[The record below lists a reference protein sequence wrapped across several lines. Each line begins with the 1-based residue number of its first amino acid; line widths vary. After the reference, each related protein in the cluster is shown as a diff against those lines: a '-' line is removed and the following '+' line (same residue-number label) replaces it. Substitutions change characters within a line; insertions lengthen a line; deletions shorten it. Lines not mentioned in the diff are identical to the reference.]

1 MKMQL
6 FLIKNRHKID
16 GQFSRQSC
24 LDPNTDPVLKKWWIR
39 FVLRGWDRIWIRSI
53 SDRIRNPDDHLP
65 LKPKKK
71 FSAAAEE
78 GRKGTDTYR
87 LRNNSILQV
96 ILKCIYSKTP
106 VLMHFS
112 RMVNIILLLIRKF
125 RSSLY
130 ALFYHFFHG
139 RAKNLHSKK
148 NVIAFIILASCQC
161 LLFLLK
167 IFAACQNCFNKR
179 ISVSLRNRSWRHCY
193 IKYQIHAK
201 AILEE
206 AIIF

>member
-24 LDPNTDPVLKKWWIR
+24 LDPYTDPVLKKSWIR
-39 FVLRGWDRIWIRSI
+39 FVLRGWDRIWIRPI
-53 SDRIRNPDDHLP
+53 SDRIRNSDDHLP

-71 FSAAAEE
+71 FAAAAEE
-78 GRKGTDTYR
+78 GRKETDTYR
-87 LRNNSILQV
+87 LRNNCILQV
-96 ILKCIYSKTP
+96 FLKLKTP
-106 VLMHFS
+106 ALMHFS
-112 RMVNIILLLIRKF
+112 RMVSIILLLIRKF

-130 ALFYHFFHG
+130 ALFYYFFHG

-148 NVIAFIILASCQC
+148 KCFIILASCQC

-167 IFAACQNCFNKR
+167 IFAAYQNCFNKR
-179 ISVSLRNRSWRHCY
+179 ILVSLRNRSWRHCY